1 MPAASA
7 GSDVG
12 GTVSAGSV
20 LRARVVVGAV
30 FAAGGAD
37 TAGAADAAG
46 VVSGAGALICVE
58 LHPTTNATAR
68 ALAINMEDVTEVVRI
83 RAV

>member
-1 MPAASA
+1 
-7 GSDVG
+7 
-12 GTVSAGSV
+12 
-20 LRARVVVGAV
+20 V

-46 VVSGAGALICVE
+46 VVSGAGALVCVE